1 MTKIGNNT
9 AMRYAND
16 PDIERQI
23 AQFGA
28 NMREARRRAS
38 MTQTDLASID
48 GLDRAAISLTEK
60 GRRSP
65 DMRTLLRIAQ
75 GLNVTAAELVAGI
88 GSHSP
93 DGRPAT
99 VAADSV
105 PISGMPDDDA
115 GQSNN
120 SFKRTFLPTDSPTA
134 FSQNLYEARRGA
146 GISQQTLGAR
156 ADVDAAAISLYERG
170 QRQPNLRTVLK
181 LARTLQISPVA
192 LLRDVR

>member
-65 DMRTLLRIAQ
+65 DMRTLLRIAE
-75 GLNVTAAELVAGI
+75 GLNVTAAELVRGI
-88 GSHSP
+88 GPHSS
-93 DGRPAT
+93 DGRPTSAP
-99 VAADSV
+99 AA
-105 PISGMPDDDA
+105 PAPPDADA
-115 GQSNN
+115 GPSHN
-120 SFKRTFLPTDSPTA
+120 SSKRTSQTPGSPTA
-134 FSQNLYEARRGA
+134 FSQNLYMARRGA

-192 LLRDVR
+192 LLHGVR

>member
-23 AQFGA
+23 TQFGA
-28 NMREARRRAS
+28 NMRAARRRS
-38 MTQTDLASID
+38 GMTQTDLASID

-65 DMRTLLRIAQ
+65 DMRTLLRIAE
-75 GLNVTAAELVAGI
+75 GLNVTAAELVQGI
-88 GSHSP
+88 GHRSV
-93 DGRPAT
+93 DGRPT
-99 VAADSV
+99 TGPAD
-105 PISGMPDDDA
+105 PADLDRPDDDA
-115 GQSNN
+115 GPSHN
-120 SFKRTFLPTDSPTA
+120 SSKRTFRPTDTPNA